1 MQKDI
6 IQFETPEINSLS
18 YTGGFMRL
26 RITKERIIGLLVFL
40 TVPFSTE
47 ALFAPILTHEE
58 LVNRFRVKIAEGFRP
73 GDHHLELRDLGFEH
87 ADLIPADESAI
98 TSLVETPDGDIFGGT
113 TGYVSH
119 LFVYSYRPG
128 RVKKLSNWVRH
139 LGKIPGH
146 ESIHHSLVCDDD
158 GIIYFGTGLNELTQH
173 PISFPQPGNAGIMK
187 SLWADIE
194 GRYADYEGGRLFR
207 FDYAAE
213 KREWIGPHDECGA
226 EDLGIPVP
234 HDGIY
239 ALTINKKRKEIYG
252 ITYPRGHFFVYQI
265 EKKKFIDKGSVYKQL
280 VYPGPNNRTL
290 RGITAT
296 LVCDDKSFVYGSG
309 DAGRLF
315 RYDPESGQIEV
326 TDIKIPAVY
335 YSVTEAF
342 AKDENGLIYG
352 GTNEG
357 YLFRFDPEKLKL
369 TNLGKPF
376 VQMRIR
382 ALTVGKNG
390 CIYGIGGERPKHCRM
405 FRFDPK
411 ESHYDDLGI
420 LKAIREPYY
429 NWTGLQFDSMVTGKD
444 GIIYV
449 GESERR
455 SHLFIYYP

>member
-1 MQKDI
+1 M
-6 IQFETPEINSLS
+6 SL
-18 YTGGFMRL
+18 R
-26 RITKERIIGLLVFL
+26 TKPAAVGLLIFL
-40 TVPFSTE
+40 IICVLCEKSY
-47 ALFAPILTHEE
+47 APILTHEQT
-58 LVNRFRVKIAEGFRP
+58 VNRFRVKIPEGFRP
-73 GDHHLELRDLGFEH
+73 GAHRLELRHLGFEH

-98 TSLVETPDGDIFGGT
+98 TSLVESPDGDIFGCT

-128 RVKKLSNWVRH
+128 KVKKLSNWVRH

-173 PISFPQPGNAGIMK
+173 DISFPQMGNAGIMK

-194 GRYADYEGGRLFR
+194 ERYADYEGGRLFR
-207 FDYAAE
+207 FDYETE
-213 KREWIGPHDECGA
+213 KREWIGPQDKCSA
-226 EDLGIPVP
+226 EDLGIAVANE
-234 HDGIY
+234 GIY

-290 RGITAT
+290 RGITAA
-296 LVCDDKSFVYGSG
+296 LVCDGNGFVYGSA
-309 DAGRLF
+309 DTGRLF
-315 RYDPESGQIEV
+315 RYNPDSEELEIL
-326 TDIKIPAVY
+326 DIKIPAVY

-357 YLFRFDPEKLKL
+357 YLFRFDAEKMKL

-405 FRFDPK
+405 FRFDP
-411 ESHYDDLGI
+411 EEGNYDDLGI
-420 LKAIREPYY
+420 LKAIREPFY
-429 NWTGLQFDSMVTGKD
+429 NWVGLQFDSMVTGRD
-444 GIIYV
+444 GVIYV

-455 SHLFIYYP
+455 SHLFLYFP